1 MKIPSLSVLAAL
13 AVSATACS
21 HGPPPDFAPDP
32 GLVARIVELRMT
44 TGAEYACPGQSLR
57 ADYEAVLDDGTV
69 VPFARRYDKDDPP
82 ALHVVLLDRRSGE
95 AVSQEDGD
103 WSTDADPLQS
113 ALGGFRLEASL
124 RARPELT
131 VSAVVAPEYSCL
143 RHAFHFAGATGRT
156 GGPGSP
162 GPDVLVRLGI
172 VRSPY
177 YERLLVMGVEVG
189 DAPPFYVLQDAD
201 AVPPS
206 DWFVLESAGGRGGRG
221 AHGAKGATGAKG
233 RDGCPGARGGAGAP
247 GAVGGPGGPGGSGG
261 PVTVIVP
268 TEQPFL
274 AGLVDG
280 GSPGGPGGPGG
291 EGGDGGAG
299 GPGGS
304 GIIVNGRRCADGP
317 TGPAGGPGPEGP
329 AGVAGAPGNA
339 PRVIT
344 VSERDV
350 FGPRV
355 PQPLMALL
363 DFPR

>member
-1 MKIPSLSVLAAL
+1 VKNPSFAALVALAA
-13 AVSATACS
+13 SAAACS
-21 HGPPPDFAPDP
+21 HKPPPDFAPDP

-69 VPFARRYDKDDPP
+69 EPFSRTYDEDRPP
-82 ALHVVLLDRRSGE
+82 ALHVVFLERRSAE

-103 WSTDADPLQS
+103 WSTDPDPLRS

-131 VSAVVAPEYSCL
+131 ASAVVAPEYSCL
-143 RHAFHFAGATGRT
+143 RHTFHFAGSTGPT
-156 GGPGSP
+156 GGAGAP

-172 VRSPY
+172 GRSPY
-177 YERLLVMGVEVG
+177 YERLLVLAVEVG
-189 DAPPFYVLQDAD
+189 SAPPFYVLQDAD

-206 DWFVLESAGGRGGRG
+206 DWFVVRSVGGRGGRG
-221 AHGAKGATGAKG
+221 TRGSKGAQGGKG
-233 RDGCPGARGGAGAP
+233 RDGCPGARGGTGGAG
-247 GAVGGPGGPGGSGG
+247 GAGGPGGPGGSGG
-261 PVTVIVP
+261 PITVMVSSD
-268 TEQPFL
+268 QPFL

-280 GSPGGPGGPGG
+280 GSPGGAGGAGGQGGDGGTGGPGG
-291 EGGDGGAG
+291 A
-299 GPGGS
+299 

-317 TGPAGGPGPEGP
+317 DGAKGQRGADGPE
-329 AGVAGAPGNA
+329 GVAGAPGNT

-344 VSERDV
+344 VSAADV

-355 PQPLMALL
+355 PQPLQALL
-363 DFPR
+363 DFSR